1 MQVQNMTSSKGNKI
15 PNQFIIITDN
25 GVQYFQS
32 YTSIIVKFEPS
43 FSSDIKAKIVL
54 DKTYWNYSVTTSKYR
69 NKFLDETTK
78 QTKEKIKS
86 GQYILADLN

>member
-1 MQVQNMTSSKGNKI
+1 MQVQNMESSKGNKI

-43 FSSDIKAKIVL
+43 FNSDIKAKIVL

>member
-43 FSSDIKAKIVL
+43 FNSDIKAKIVL